1 MRTLLEDLRTAI
13 RSLRHARSFTTFV
26 VLSLALGIG
35 ASVTLFAVVDGVL
48 LRPMPY
54 PHPEAL
60 VAFTSSQSYP
70 DMEDFRTQVRSFEAL
85 GAYTPWPADMLVGD
99 QAVQIPGALV
109 SGDALRALGVG
120 VAAGRT
126 LELADDRKG
135 ADPVVV
141 VTDDFARKH
150 GGVAVLGATLD
161 LSGQPFRVVGILP
174 RGFRLPGSEAQI
186 LLPMQVAYAEATEAR
201 AAHFMN
207 TVARLRAGAGMRDA
221 QTEVDALGRHLSEL
235 YPASNRDRAYPLV
248 SLRSSITD
256 SAREPLLLLFAA
268 VLLLLLLA
276 CTNFANLLL
285 ARGTARAQELTV
297 RAALGG
303 DRWRLARQL
312 LTESLLLA
320 LAGSAAGLALA
331 TLGVPWVLR
340 AAPDGLPRAAEV
352 LVDTRV
358 AAFAL
363 GVAVLTGLLFGA
375 FPAFRGARVDL
386 ASALRTSRLGSAQPR
401 LRRLLVILQVAL
413 ATTLLASSALLTRS
427 LLQLRQVAL
436 GFDPRHCLSVRIDLP
451 ASRYFRVPEQS
462 RFWDHLLEELQR
474 IPGVEAAGFVSELP
488 LTGSNLTHDY
498 LIAGK
503 PAPAEG
509 TEPSAGARIVSPGY
523 FTAFRIPLLR
533 GRALDARDREGAL
546 RAVVVNEALVRAEFP
561 GVDPIGE
568 RIRFARESSGGP
580 GWMTIVGVV
589 GDVKHRG
596 LDRQELPTV
605 YVPYAQN
612 TNPWHRWGE
621 VVIRSAG
628 GASPDLVEQVRERVR
643 GQDQL
648 LPITKVRSLDELV
661 SQTLEGRRFELAIFA
676 SFALL
681 ALLLSATGV
690 YGLLAYSVSRRLPEL
705 GLRKAL
711 GAPDRRVLTLVLAES
726 AALTV
731 VGVVLGLAGAAA
743 AGRLM
748 RGLLYGVGTG
758 DPLAFGATVVLVAQ
772 VALLASALP
781 ALRAARVDPG
791 IALRAE

>member
-1 MRTLLEDLRTAI
+1 MRTLLEDLRTAV

-54 PHPEAL
+54 PRPDAL
-60 VAFTSSQSYP
+60 VAFQGSQSYP
-70 DMEDFRTQVRSFEAL
+70 DMEDFRTEVRSFEAL
-85 GAYTPWPADMLVGD
+85 GAYTPWPADMLDGD

-120 VAAGRT
+120 AAAGRA

-141 VTDDFARKH
+141 VSDDFARKH
-150 GGVAVLGATLD
+150 GGVALLGATLD
-161 LSGQPFRVVGILP
+161 LSGRPFRVVGILP

-186 LLPMQVAYAEATEAR
+186 LLPMQVAYPEAAEAR

-207 TVARLRAGAGMRDA
+207 TVGRLRAGAGMRDA
-221 QTEVDALGRHLSEL
+221 QAEVDALGRHLSEL
-235 YPASNRDRAYPLV
+235 YPASNRDRTYPLV
-248 SLRSSITD
+248 SLRSRITD

-268 VLLLLLLA
+268 VSLLLLLA

-303 DRWRLARQL
+303 DRRTLARQL

-331 TLGVPWVLR
+331 ASIVPWVLR
-340 AAPDGLPRAAEV
+340 VAPDTLPRAAEV
-352 LVDTRV
+352 SVDARV
-358 AAFAL
+358 AVFAL
-363 GVAVLTGLLFGA
+363 GVALLTGLLFGA
-375 FPAFRGARVDL
+375 FPAFRSARVDL
-386 ASALRTSRLGSAQPR
+386 ASALRTSRLASVQPR
-401 LRRLLVILQVAL
+401 LRRLLVICQVAL

-427 LLQLRQVAL
+427 LLELRHVAL

-451 ASRYFRVPEQS
+451 AARYLRVPEQT

-474 IPGVEAAGFVSELP
+474 IPGAESVGFVSELP

-498 LIAGK
+498 VVARK
-503 PAPAEG
+503 PPPAEG
-509 TEPSAGARIVSPGY
+509 AEPSAGARVVSPGY
-523 FTAFRIPLLR
+523 FQALRIPLLR
-533 GRALDARDREGAL
+533 GRALDTRDQQGSL
-546 RAVVVNEALVRAEFP
+546 RTAVVNAALVRAEFP
-561 GVDPIGE
+561 DVDPIGE
-568 RIRFARESSGGP
+568 RIRFAREPSEM

-589 GDVKHRG
+589 GDVKHLG
-596 LDRQELPTV
+596 LDQSPEPTV

-628 GASPDLVEQVRERVR
+628 GATPDLVEQVRERVR
-643 GQDQL
+643 GQDRL
-648 LPITKVRSLDELV
+648 LPITKIRSLGELV
-661 SQTLEGRRFELAIFA
+661 DQTLEGRRFELAIFA

-711 GAPDRRVLTLVLAES
+711 GAPNRRVLALVLGES
-726 AALTV
+726 AALTLL
-731 VGVVLGLAGAAA
+731 GVFLGLAGAAG

-758 DPLAFGATVVLVAQ
+758 DPLAFGATAVLVAQ

-781 ALRAARVDPG
+781 ALRAARVDPD

>member
-1 MRTLLEDLRTAI
+1 MRSLLEDLRTAL
-13 RSLRHARSFTTFV
+13 RSLRHAQSFTAFV

-54 PHPEAL
+54 PRPESL
-60 VAFTSSQSYP
+60 VAFSTSQSYP
-70 DMEDFRTQVRSFEAL
+70 DVEDFRTQVRSFEAL
-85 GAYTPWPADMLVGD
+85 GAFTPWPVDMLEGD

-109 SGDALRALGVG
+109 NGDTLRVLGVG
-120 VAAGRT
+120 AAAGRV

-141 VTDDFARKH
+141 VSDDFARKH
-150 GGVAVLGATLD
+150 GGVNVLGAALD
-161 LSGQPFRVVGILP
+161 LSGRPFRVVGILP

-186 LLPMQVAYAEATEAR
+186 LLPMQVAYPEAAEAR
-201 AAHFMN
+201 AAHFMS
-207 TVARLRAGAGMRDA
+207 TVARLRAGAGLRDA
-221 QTEVDALGRHLSEL
+221 QAEVDALGRHLSEL

-248 SLRSSITD
+248 SLRSSITE

-268 VLLLLLLA
+268 VSLLLLLA

-303 DRWRLARQL
+303 DRRTLARQL

-331 TLGVPWVLR
+331 AGVVPWVLR
-340 AAPDGLPRAAEV
+340 VAPDTLPRASEV
-352 LVDTRV
+352 SVDARV

-363 GVAVLTGLLFGA
+363 GVALLTGLVFGA
-375 FPAFRGARVDL
+375 FPAFQGARVDL
-386 ASALRTSRLGSAQPR
+386 ASALRTSRLGSVHPR
-401 LRRLLVILQVAL
+401 LRRLLVIFQVAL
-413 ATTLLASSALLTRS
+413 ATTLLGSSALLTRS
-427 LLQLRQVAL
+427 LLQLRQVRL

-451 ASRYFRVPEQS
+451 ASRYLRVPEQA
-462 RFWDHLLEELQR
+462 RFWDRLLEEVQR

-488 LTGSNLTHDY
+488 LAGSNLTHDY
-498 LIAGK
+498 VVARK
-503 PAPAEG
+503 PPPPEG
-509 TEPSAGARIVSPGY
+509 AEPSAGARIVSPGY
-523 FTAFRIPLLR
+523 FEAFRIPLVR

-546 RAVVVNEALVRAEFP
+546 RAVVVSEALVRAEFP
-561 GVDPIGE
+561 DVDPIGE
-568 RIRFARESSGGP
+568 RIRFARESSGG
-580 GWMTIVGVV
+580 WMTIVGVV
-589 GDVKHRG
+589 GDVKHLG
-596 LDRQELPTV
+596 LDRPQEPTV

-621 VVIRSAG
+621 LVVRSSG

-643 GQDQL
+643 SQDRL
-648 LPITKVRSLDELV
+648 LPITKIRALGELV
-661 SQTLEGRRFELAIFA
+661 DQTLEGRRFELAIFA

-690 YGLLAYSVSRRLPEL
+690 YGLLAYSVNRRLPEL

-711 GAPDRRVLTLVLAES
+711 GAPDRRVLGLVLAES
-726 AALTV
+726 AVLTAC
-731 VGVVLGLAGAAA
+731 GVLLGLAGAAA

-748 RGLLYGVGTG
+748 HGLLYGVGTG
-758 DPLAFGATVVLVAQ
+758 DPLAFGATVLLVGQ
-772 VALLASALP
+772 VALVASALP
-781 ALRAARVDPG
+781 ALRAVRVDPG